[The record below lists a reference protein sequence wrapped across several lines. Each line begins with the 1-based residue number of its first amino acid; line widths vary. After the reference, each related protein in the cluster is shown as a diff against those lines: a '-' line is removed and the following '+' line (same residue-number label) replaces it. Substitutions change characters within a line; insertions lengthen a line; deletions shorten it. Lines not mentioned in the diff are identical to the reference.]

1 MSNDNTRIYKME
13 FFKDFVG
20 TINQFQQL
28 LRNLDM
34 GQAGEQYGD
43 AEQQQKLYQALN
55 KGFTIIHPNPSVNS
69 TNDEDLG
76 TYIYVNGIYYKTL
89 TGVASSIEANNFW
102 TQWSTN
108 GAVMENSQLIR
119 FYKNGYINE
128 EDSKD
133 ASLHIPGSVIFD
145 ETHQSIFVDGKKYG
159 GSSSSLI
166 PTMEAKE
173 LYVVGGQYGDSDHM
187 VIDLTT
193 RQRFVPGNEHPDT
206 KIDFTY
212 EVLQELTDNN
222 GLITIFDNS
231 ECNWCPAVISFA
243 EGPDYSSWESGA
255 KLEIAASDGND
266 DVIMPIC
273 YFDNTGTNR
282 QMFSDQVQ
290 PGQTIL
296 FGLFLDGENKKYFIC
311 LNAGNAGAPGS
322 QGIQGYEGPM
332 GPAGEDGIQ
341 GIQGYTG
348 ADGEP
353 GRDGIQGL
361 QGYAGQD
368 GTTGLQ
374 GIQGLQGP
382 AGEATGQG
390 SQGIQ
395 GIQGIIGLQGPA
407 GETSSQGVDGSQGI
421 QGLQGYTGQDGSQGI
436 QGLQGYKGQD
446 GSQGIQGL
454 QGYAGQDGTNGAPG
468 SQGANGKDGV
478 QGADGS
484 QGIQGLQ
491 GYKGQDGTNGASGSQ
506 GIQGI
511 QGIIGLQGPA
521 GEASSQGADG
531 SQGIQ
536 GLQGIQ
542 GYTGTNGVDGT
553 QGIQGIQG
561 PAGEGAS
568 ANQLQ
573 LIFYDYTG
581 ATDNSYTFLVQ

>member
-159 GSSSSLI
+159 GSSSFLI

-282 QMFSDQVQ
+282 QMFSNQVQ

-322 QGIQGYEGPM
+322 QGIQGYTGTNGVDGSQGIQGIQ
-332 GPAGEDGIQ
+332 GPAGEVSGQGSQGIQGLQGPAGADGEQGQDGSQ

-348 ADGEP
+348 ADG
-353 GRDGIQGL
+353 
-361 QGYAGQD
+361 
-368 GTTGLQ
+368 
-374 GIQGLQGP
+374 
-382 AGEATGQG
+382 

-395 GIQGIIGLQGPA
+395 GIQGPA
-407 GETSSQGVDGSQGI
+407 GEASEQ
-421 QGLQGYTGQDGSQGI
+421 
-436 QGLQGYKGQD
+436 
-446 GSQGIQGL
+446 
-454 QGYAGQDGTNGAPG
+454 
-468 SQGANGKDGV
+468 
-478 QGADGS
+478 GS

-491 GYKGQDGTNGASGSQ
+491 GYKGQDGTNGTPG
-506 GIQGI
+506 
-511 QGIIGLQGPA
+511 
-521 GEASSQGADG
+521 SQGADG

-542 GYTGTNGVDGT
+542 GYTGTNGVDGS
-553 QGIQGIQG
+553 QGIQGVQG
-561 PAGEGAS
+561 PAGTGAS
-568 ANQLQ
+568 ANTLQ